1 MNKLTSG
8 RFIFT
13 IVTACV
19 FGWASYSKVLTNEQ
33 IVSVIT
39 LVVAFYFFK
48 KPEKE

>member
-13 IVTACV
+13 VVTALV
-19 FGWASYSKVLTNEQ
+19 FGWASYTKTLTNEQ
-33 IVSVIT
+33 MVSVIT

-48 KPEKE
+48 QK